1 MLNWIK
7 YKSQIITEVTF
18 IGLKIKCK
26 CLFQISCH
34 VQAEPVATVRWY
46 KDTMLL
52 EQTDKRRME
61 TFSNKFVLLLSKM
74 AQEGGSNFERRK
86 NLNF

>member
-1 MLNWIK
+1 
-7 YKSQIITEVTF
+7 
-18 IGLKIKCK
+18 
-26 CLFQISCH
+26 
-34 VQAEPVATVRWY
+34 
-46 KDTMLL
+46 MLL

-61 TFSNKFVLLLSKM
+61 TFSNKYVLLLSKM